1 MRKKFFLKKFLYSL
15 KKIKNIEI
23 FPLNRII
30 PGKLS
35 QIYPY
40 FVCLFLWFFV
50 LHLLF
55 LIFTDKHQTHLY
67 WGNITIFLQDYKLY
81 YLLPKL
87 LYTLQTAITATLFLI
102 NEREVYFQKIKLM
115 FINMSKT
122 LCSDYCLV
130 NLMRQIFRKAD
141 IIKKKFEILTQ
152 NIAKLLTDPG
162 FVFYLNDFILE

>member
-1 MRKKFFLKKFLYSL
+1 MPQQSEQSPKDRLNYVQNTYYTYFKAFGWEKKFLYWL
-15 KKIKNIEI
+15 KKKNIEI
-23 FPLNRII
+23 FSPNRIV

-102 NEREVYFQKIKLM
+102 NEREVYFQKIKFM
-115 FINMSKT
+115 FINLSKT
-122 LCSDYCLV
+122 LCRD
-130 NLMRQIFRKAD
+130 
-141 IIKKKFEILTQ
+141 
-152 NIAKLLTDPG
+152 
-162 FVFYLNDFILE
+162 